1 MKRTPFSIL
10 GLILTSFILL
20 TFINSCEV
28 EHFYDAEIT
37 VVNAMGEPLPG
48 YTVTPV
54 VEVDTFTILDQ
65 SISEPMITNEIGKVF
80 FEFDNV
86 AILKI
91 EACLICDMSET
102 DPYGEALL
110 VIEEDKTVPI
120 TVVVYN

>member
-1 MKRTPFSIL
+1 MKRTSVTIL
-10 GLILTSFILL
+10 GLFLTSFSFL
-20 TFINSCEV
+20 TFMNSCEV

-37 VVNAMGEPLPG
+37 VVNAMGEPMPG
-48 YTVTPV
+48 YTVTPA

-65 SISEPMITNEIGKVF
+65 SVSEPKITNEIGKVF

-91 EACLICDMSET
+91 EACLICHPDSIDT
-102 DPYGEALL
+102 YGEALL
-110 VIEEDKTVPI
+110 ILEEDKTVPP